1 MLGVGGNRL
10 KMKSE
15 IVKIGKVQIGGG
27 LPVVIQSMTDTHT
40 SDIGATVQQC
50 IELYDAG
57 AEMVRMTINDEASA
71 KAVPEIRKILDAKGY
86 NDIALIG
93 DFHFNGHILLNKYPL
108 LTKSIDKYRINPAN
122 EKSFE
127 EFIRIAIENDKVV
140 RIGLNKGSFD
150 GDIVKAILQYAEKAE
165 KTGLKRNKIVLSLK
179 SSDAVDFIKDHERLS
194 EEMKKNKKIYAL
206 HIGLTEAGTGIQGIV
221 SSSVATGILLQKG
234 IGDTIRVSITPGKN
248 ESRTKE
254 VEVCKNILQTL
265 GLRNF
270 GPHITSC
277 PGCGRTNKKY
287 FQEMVEKI
295 NDHAKKYKNA
305 KDLHLAVMG
314 CVVNG
319 PGECKKA
326 DIAIMLP
333 GDQEKQ
339 TAQVYIK
346 GKLTNSLNG
355 KNILKEFLEILDKTL
370 QIR

>member
-1 MLGVGGNRL
+1 
-10 KMKSE
+10 MKSE
-15 IVKIGKVQIGGG
+15 IVQIGKVKIGGG
-27 LPVVIQSMTDTHT
+27 LPIVIQSMTDTPT
-40 SDIGATVQQC
+40 ADVTATVKQC

-57 AEMVRMTINDEASA
+57 AEIVRITVNDDASA
-71 KAVPEIRKILDAKGY
+71 KAVPEIRKILNKKGY
-86 NDIALIG
+86 ENMALVG

-108 LTKSIDKYRINPAN
+108 LLKALDKFRVNPGN

-127 EFIRIAIENDKVV
+127 EFIRIAAETNKIV

-150 GDIVKAILQYAEKAE
+150 GDIVKAILEYAEKAE
-165 KTGLKRNKIVLSLK
+165 KIGLKRNQIVLSLK
-179 SSDAVDFIKDHERLS
+179 SSEAVDFIADHERLV
-194 EEMKKNKKIYAL
+194 EEMKKSKRIYAL
-206 HIGLTEAGTGIQGIV
+206 HIGLTEAGTGIQGMV
-221 SSSVATGILLQKG
+221 SSSVATGILLNKG

-277 PGCGRTNKKY
+277 PGCGRTNRKY

-305 KDLHLAVMG
+305 KTLHLAVMG

-333 GDQEKQ
+333 GYQEKQ

-346 GKLTNSLNG
+346 GKLTNSLSG
-355 KNILKEFLEILDKTL
+355 KNILKEFFKILDKEL
-370 QIR
+370 EII

>member
-1 MLGVGGNRL
+1 MLGFSGNRL
-10 KMKSE
+10 NMKSE
-15 IVKIGKVQIGGG
+15 IVKIGKVRVGGG
-27 LPVVIQSMTDTHT
+27 LPVVIQSMTDTPT
-40 SDIGATVQQC
+40 SDITATVKQC

-57 AEMVRMTINDEASA
+57 AEIVRMTVNDDASA
-71 KAVPEIRKILDAKGY
+71 KAVPGIRKSLDKKGY
-86 NDIALIG
+86 EDIALVG

-108 LTKSIDKYRINPAN
+108 LVKSLDKFRVNPGN

-127 EFIRIAIENDKVV
+127 EFIKIAAENDKTV

-165 KTGLKRNKIVLSLK
+165 KIGLKRNQIVLSLK
-179 SSDAVDFIKDHERLS
+179 SSDAVDFILDHERLA
-194 EEMKKNKKIYAL
+194 EEMKKNKKNYAL
-206 HIGLTEAGTGIQGIV
+206 HVGLTEAGTGVQGIV
-221 SSSVATGILLQKG
+221 ASSVATGILLNKG

-265 GLRNF
+265 NLRTF
-270 GPHITSC
+270 TPKITSC

-295 NDHAKKYKNA
+295 NEHIKKYKNA
-305 KDLHLAVMG
+305 KNLHVAIMG

-333 GDQEKQ
+333 GYQEKQ

-346 GKLTNSLNG
+346 GKLFKSLSG
-355 KNILKEFLEILDKTL
+355 KNMLKEFFEILDKTL